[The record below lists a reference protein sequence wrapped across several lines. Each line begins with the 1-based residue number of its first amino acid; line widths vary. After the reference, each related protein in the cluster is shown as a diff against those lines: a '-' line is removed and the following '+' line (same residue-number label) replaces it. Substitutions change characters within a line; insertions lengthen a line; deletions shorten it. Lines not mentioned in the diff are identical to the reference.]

1 MPKPHFNRP
10 EAFHLGFLPVTGSA
24 PLIVAQQKNF
34 FSDHD
39 VKVKLTCE
47 IGWATVREKLIHGE
61 LDGAAAVAGLAAG
74 LRMGWNSPAC
84 PVIAPLVLSLQGN
97 AITLSK
103 TLYDGGVRDS
113 ATLFQWSRNQ
123 QHRVLTFGVISR
135 WSSHYFL
142 LRDWLAAGGLRV
154 DRDVRLVIIPPPLM
168 TKLLSTGAI
177 DGFCAG
183 EPWNSASVLN
193 GDGWIAATTAELSP
207 QHVEKILLLNEP
219 TARANTE
226 ATSRL
231 LKAIRLAC
239 AWCDEPA
246 NQQEVAEILH
256 ASGHFP
262 VSQAAVAASLVGPLE
277 DGTGRKRSSD
287 GFHVFHRHE
296 ANTPTPE
303 RAMWLMRGLRSHG
316 VVAAA
321 QEASLRDSLVASW
334 GVMGSTTATD
344 AANTKAKASAKP
356 KPKATTARQGEI
368 PP

>member
-103 TLYDGGVRDS
+103 TLHDSGVRDS
-113 ATLFQWSRNQ
+113 ATLCQWSRNQ

-142 LRDWLAAGGLRV
+142 LRDWLASGGLRV

-177 DGFCAG
+177 DGYCAG

-193 GDGWIAATTAELSP
+193 GDGWIAATTAEISP
-207 QHVEKILLLNEP
+207 NHVEKILLLNEP

-231 LKAIRLAC
+231 LKAIRMAC

-246 NQQEVAEILH
+246 HQAEVAEILH
-256 ASGHFP
+256 ASGHFLVP
-262 VSQAAVAASLVGPLE
+262 QAAVSASLVGPLE
-277 DGTGRKRSSD
+277 DGAGRKRPSD

-321 QEASLRDSLVASW
+321 QEASLKDSLVASW
-334 GVMGSTTATD
+334 GVMGSTGATD
-344 AANTKAKASAKP
+344 GANTKPKAPAKP
-356 KPKATTARQGEI
+356 KPKPTTARQGET

>member
-34 FSDHD
+34 FSTHD

-74 LRMGWNSPAC
+74 LRMGSNSQAC

-103 TLYDGGVRDS
+103 TLYEGGVRDS
-113 ATLFQWSRNQ
+113 VTLCQWSRNQ

-142 LRDWLAAGGLRV
+142 LRDWLASGGLRV

-183 EPWNSASVLN
+183 EPWNSASVIN
-193 GDGWIAATTAELSP
+193 GHGWIAATTAELSP

-231 LKAIRLAC
+231 LKAIRLSC

-246 NQQEVAEILH
+246 NQSEVAEILQ

-262 VSQAAVAASLVGPLE
+262 VPQAALAASLVGPLE
-277 DGTGRKRSSD
+277 DGAGRKRSSD

-296 ANTPTPE
+296 ANTPTPD

-321 QEASLRDSLVASW
+321 QEASLRDSIVASW
-334 GVMGSTTATD
+334 GVMGSISANESTQPKVIPSLKAKSKSTTAHE
-344 AANTKAKASAKP
+344 
-356 KPKATTARQGEI
+356 GEVR
-368 PP
+368 